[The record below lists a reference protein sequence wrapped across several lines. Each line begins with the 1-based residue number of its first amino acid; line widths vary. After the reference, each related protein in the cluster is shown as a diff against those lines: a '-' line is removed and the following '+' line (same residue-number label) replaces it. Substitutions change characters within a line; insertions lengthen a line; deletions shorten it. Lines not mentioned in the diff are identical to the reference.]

1 MSKLRRR
8 IRNLGRST
16 NNGIG
21 FAATR
26 NAEPARQLLV
36 VADVTSG
43 DPAAIVAAGADALL
57 VAPDQVAA
65 AVAAAGDHPV
75 GVRLDAAT
83 AEAVNAAVIAG
94 ADFFVFD
101 DARTAATA
109 LLPAP
114 ESDRR
119 AEPGRILR
127 LEADPSEERLRSI
140 TALALDAML
149 VEGAGSAMTVREQ
162 LALRRTAELAS
173 APLMATATAAPTSDA
188 LQVWR
193 DAGTRLVL
201 VPGDAETVRATAAAA
216 AQVPAPRRTRD
227 DREDRGSPLIPA
239 IGVHHHH
246 DDEDDEDAI

>member
-8 IRNLGRST
+8 LRNLGRST
-16 NNGIG
+16 NSGIG
-21 FAATR
+21 FSATR
-26 NAEPARQLLV
+26 NAAPARQVLV

-43 DPAAIVAAGADALL
+43 DSAAAVAAGADVLL
-57 VAPDQVAA
+57 VAPEHVAA
-65 AVAAAGDHPV
+65 AVAAAGDRPV

-83 AEAVNAAVIAG
+83 AETVSAAVAAG

-101 DARTAATA
+101 DSRTAATA

-119 AEPGRILR
+119 TEPGRILR
-127 LEADPSEERLRSI
+127 LEADPTDERLRSI

-149 VEGAGSAMTVREQ
+149 VEGIDAAMTVREQ

-173 APLMATATAAPTSDA
+173 APIMAVAAAAPTSDA

-193 DAGTRLVL
+193 DAGARLVL
-201 VPGDAETVRATAAAA
+201 VPGDADTVRATAAAA
-216 AQVPAPRRTRD
+216 AQVPAPRRSRD
-227 DREDRGSPLIPA
+227 DRDTPLIPA
-239 IGVHHHH
+239 FAGHHH